1 MEATNT
7 VKLCPTRME
16 VSLENFRHNFRAI
29 REKIGAAKI
38 ISVVKANAYGMGV
51 IPVAWALKAEGADF
65 FAVATPDEAVELRDA
80 GIGDPV
86 LVLGASP
93 RGAAET
99 YVKQGISAAI
109 ADMDFAEALSREAVR
124 QDRAARVHLKI
135 DSGMGRLGFFQDEAL
150 RAAEKIH
157 SLPGLDFEGIFT
169 HFSKADEKDL
179 SHTKAQSA
187 IFKAAAE
194 KIRNA
199 GIAVRMVHCCNSAA
213 ILADLS
219 DMYMDAVRPG
229 HILSGLIPSPEC
241 RGGVDIK
248 PCFEMKTAIGVIREL
263 PAGTGVSYGH
273 AYTTDEAE
281 RVAVLPIGYADG
293 FNRALSNI
301 GEVLI
306 HGKRCPIRGRICMD
320 QCVVGTSH
328 VKDAAAG
335 DEVVL
340 IGRQGED
347 TITIE
352 EFAKKTSS
360 ITGTVPVSFTA
371 RVPRVYV

>member
-1 MEATNT
+1 MEAAT

-29 REKIGAAKI
+29 REKTGAAKI
-38 ISVVKANAYGMGV
+38 ICVVKANAYGMGIV
-51 IPVAWALKAEGADF
+51 PVTWALKAEGADF
-65 FAVATPDEAVELRDA
+65 FAVATPDEAVELREA
-80 GIGDPV
+80 GISDPV
-86 LVLGASP
+86 LVLGTSP

-99 YVKQGISAAI
+99 YVKLDISATI
-109 ADMDFAEALSREAVR
+109 ADIDFAEALSREAAR
-124 QDRAARVHLKI
+124 KNRAVRVHLKI
-135 DSGMGRLGFFQDEAL
+135 DSGMGRIGFFPDEAP
-150 RAAEKIH
+150 RAAEKIR
-157 SLPGLDFEGIFT
+157 SLPGLDFEGVFT
-169 HFSKADEKDL
+169 HFSKADEDDL

-187 IFKAAAE
+187 IFKAAAA
-194 KIRNA
+194 KIRSA

-213 ILADLS
+213 ILAGLS

-241 RGGVDIK
+241 RSGVDIK
-248 PCFEMKTAIGVIREL
+248 PCFEVKTAIGVIREL

-273 AYTTDEAE
+273 AYTADGAE

-293 FNRALSNI
+293 FNRALSNV

-320 QCVVGTSH
+320 QCVVGISH
-328 VKDAAAG
+328 VKDAAVG

-347 TITIE
+347 AITIE
-352 EFAKKTSS
+352 EFAEKTSS
-360 ITGTVPVSFTA
+360 ITGTAPVSFTA